1 MTAHGAL
8 LAPTEDLPYSSL
20 VSETV
25 TSLANNLIQ
34 SYVKHGGINHV
45 DGVNLPSK
53 SAITDITQDLLKL
66 LFPGYFN
73 DQQIHQSELM
83 IETSNLLASVCG
95 RLQDEIYKSLEHF
108 PPEGLKPQEFRGE
121 AAEATSHIL
130 HRLPDVRELLQTDTE
145 AAYNGDPAALS
156 REEVIVAYPFIETI
170 AVQRLSHLLYQRKIP
185 LIPRIMTEWA
195 HGRTG
200 MDLHPGATIGAY
212 FFIDHGTG
220 TVIGETSEIG
230 ERVKMYQGVALIG
243 RSLSGGQALRGKRRH
258 PTIHDRVTLYANA
271 TIMGDD
277 TIVGA
282 RSTVGANVFLT
293 HSVPADSLVV
303 ADDVKVK
310 VSSKLSRKVSNRDF
324 QI

>member
-1 MTAHGAL
+1 M
-8 LAPTEDLPYSSL
+8 
-20 VSETV
+20 SENV
-25 TSLANNLIQ
+25 TGLANQLVQ
-34 SYVKHGGINHV
+34 SYVKHGGVNPV

-53 SAITDITQDLLKL
+53 SAVCQITQDLLKL
-66 LFPGYFN
+66 LFPGYFY
-73 DQQIHQSELM
+73 DQQIHRAELM
-83 IETSNLLASVCG
+83 VETTNLLASVCG
-95 RLQDEIYKSLEHF
+95 RMEDEIYKSLEHF
-108 PPEGLKPQEFRGE
+108 PPEGLTKSAFR
-121 AAEATSHIL
+121 AEATDAATSIL
-130 HRLPDVRELLQTDTE
+130 KQLPVVREILRTDTE

-170 AVQRLSHLLYQRKIP
+170 AVQRLSHLLYQRRIP

-195 HGRTG
+195 HSRTG
-200 MDLHPGATIGAY
+200 MDLHPGAKIGPY

-243 RSLSGGQALRGKRRH
+243 RSLSGGQALRGQKRH
-258 PTIHDRVTLYANA
+258 PTIDDRVTLYANA
-271 TIMGDD
+271 TIMGGD
-277 TIVGA
+277 TRVGP
-282 RSTVGANVFLT
+282 RSTIGANVFLT

-310 VSSKLSRKVSNRDF
+310 VSSKLSRKVANRDF

>member
-1 MTAHGAL
+1 MS
-8 LAPTEDLPYSSL
+8 D
-20 VSETV
+20 TV
-25 TSLANNLIQ
+25 TSLANALIQ
-34 SYVKHGGINHV
+34 SYAKDGGINHV

-53 SAITDITQDLLKL
+53 SAITSITQDLLKL
-66 LFPGYFN
+66 LFPGYFS
-73 DQQIHQSELM
+73 DQQIHRSELK
-83 IETSNLLASVCG
+83 IETSNLLESVCG
-95 RLQDEIYKSLEHF
+95 RLEDEIYKSLEHS
-108 PPEGLKPQEFRGE
+108 PPEGLQKNDFRN
-121 AAEATSHIL
+121 EATESGRYL
-130 HRLPDVRELLQTDTE
+130 LKRLPDLREILATDTE

-156 REEVIVAYPFIETI
+156 REEVIVSYPFIETI

-185 LIPRIMTEWA
+185 LIPRIMSEWA
-195 HGRTG
+195 HSRTG
-200 MDLHPGATIGAY
+200 MDLHPGAKIGPY

-243 RSLSGGQALRGKRRH
+243 RSLSGGQALRGTRRH
-258 PTIHDRVTLYANA
+258 PTIHERVTLYANA
-271 TIMGDD
+271 TIMGGD
-277 TIVGA
+277 TVVGA

-310 VSSKLSRKVSNRDF
+310 VSSKLSRKVPDRDF

>member
-1 MTAHGAL
+1 M
-8 LAPTEDLPYSSL
+8 
-20 VSETV
+20 SETV

-53 SAITDITQDLLKL
+53 SAIAQITQDLLKL
-66 LFPGYFN
+66 SFPGYFY
-73 DQQIHQSELM
+73 DQQIHRAELK
-83 IETSNLLASVCG
+83 IETTNLLASVCG
-95 RLQDEIYKSLEHF
+95 RLEDEIYKSLEHF
-108 PPEGLKPQEFRGE
+108 PPEGLEKQFFR
-121 AAEATSHIL
+121 AEATASAQYLLKH
-130 HRLPDVRELLQTDTE
+130 LPAVREILSTDTE

-170 AVQRLSHLLYQRKIP
+170 AVQRLSHLLYQRNIP

-195 HGRTG
+195 HERTG
-200 MDLHPGATIGAY
+200 MDLHPGARIGQY

-230 ERVKMYQGVALIG
+230 ENVKMYQGVALIG
-243 RSLSGGQALRGKRRH
+243 RSLSGGQALRGKKRH

-271 TIMGDD
+271 TVMGGD

-293 HSVPADSLVV
+293 HSVPPDSLVV
-303 ADDVKVK
+303 IDDVKVR
-310 VSSKLSRKVSNRDF
+310 VSSKLSKKVDNRDF

>member
-1 MTAHGAL
+1 M
-8 LAPTEDLPYSSL
+8 
-20 VSETV
+20 SETV
-25 TSLANNLIQ
+25 TILANNLIQ

-53 SAITDITQDLLKL
+53 SAIEKIIQDLLKL
-66 LFPGYFN
+66 LFPGYFY
-73 DQQIHQSELM
+73 DQQIHRAELM
-83 IETSNLLASVCG
+83 IETTNLLASVCG
-95 RLQDEIYKSLEHF
+95 RLEDEIYKSLEHF
-108 PPEGLKPQEFRGE
+108 PPDGLQKHQYR
-121 AAEATSHIL
+121 AEATESAKHIL
-130 HRLPDVRELLQTDTE
+130 NRLPEIREILRTDTE

-170 AVQRLSHLLYQRKIP
+170 SVQRLSHVLYERAIP

-195 HGRTG
+195 HSRTG
-200 MDLHPGATIGAY
+200 MDLHPGAKIGQY

-220 TVIGETSEIG
+220 AVIGETSEIG
-230 ERVKMYQGVALIG
+230 ENVKMYQGVALIG
-243 RSLSGGQALRGKRRH
+243 RSLSGGQALRGKKRH

-271 TIMGDD
+271 TIMGGD
-277 TIVGA
+277 TVVGA

-293 HSVPADSLVV
+293 HSVPSDSLVV

-310 VSSKLSRKVSNRDF
+310 VSSKLSRKVGDRDF